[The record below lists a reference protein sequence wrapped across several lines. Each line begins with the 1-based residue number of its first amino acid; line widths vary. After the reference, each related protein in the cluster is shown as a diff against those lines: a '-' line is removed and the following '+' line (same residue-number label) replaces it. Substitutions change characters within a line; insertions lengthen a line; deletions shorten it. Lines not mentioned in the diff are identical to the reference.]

1 MSESLLAVYK
11 LPIHLINLLFPFSIF
26 FLSADTFSLFFWQPT
41 SSMQHGVC
49 TSVRENMKNELA
61 NQSSHTGEKKLQ
73 LCESLLQKEQPEIS
87 CATSISTDESQI
99 YKLQCTDASNSP
111 IPVSSSVSDSMDI
124 DGMTNRTEDSK
135 ATTLLEINYHQE
147 PKIPVR
153 SDQSKSRFS
162 PLLALRRRI
171 KKKKSSDEIAE
182 EICSP
187 DNKQCSAMACSPSSL
202 SLDATHF
209 LKPEVFFHLILTCI
223 YVMMPNGKFYS
234 THLAFFGC
242 LSLDLI
248 MRCVLF

>member
-1 MSESLLAVYK
+1 MQK
-11 LPIHLINLLFPFSIF
+11 SIKEECEP
-26 FLSADTFSLFFWQPT
+26 DR
-41 SSMQHGVC
+41 G
-49 TSVRENMKNELA
+49 KNEL
-61 NQSSHTGEKKLQ
+61 QVSSP
-73 LCESLLQKEQPEIS
+73 QKEQPEIYS
-87 CATSISTDESQI
+87 AMITAAAQSEL
-99 YKLQCTDASNSP
+99 LQCSEDTNNQ
-111 IPVSSSVSDSMDI
+111 IPVSSSVCDLMYADGTVGHTKDSNTSAI
-124 DGMTNRTEDSK
+124 VETNSHKLPESTM
-135 ATTLLEINYHQE
+135 
-147 PKIPVR
+147 R
-153 SDQSKSRFS
+153 SRQCKNRFS
-162 PLLALRRRI
+162 PLLTFRRRA
-171 KKKKSSDEIAE
+171 KKKTNLDEPTE